1 MPSPGDFSGLSCLVL
16 GGGGFIGTNLC
27 RALVVRGADIGA
39 FGRQAHF
46 PQALEGVQW
55 LMGDFADR
63 AAVARAVEGREV
75 VFHLAA
81 GSIPDSSNRDPL
93 GDLLSSVA
101 PTLQLLDICRSS
113 GVRRVVFVSS
123 GGTVYGIPETVP
135 IPETAVTEP
144 ISAYGVSK
152 LAIEKY
158 LRIYQRLH
166 GMEYQVARLSNPFGP
181 YQRHDR
187 RQGLVA
193 ALLYRAL
200 HDIPVEIWGD
210 GRVVRDFLY
219 IDDAIEAL
227 LMLASYDGP
236 HRVFNVGSGIGRSV
250 LDVLTDIGK
259 VIGDYSIPCNFR
271 PGRVADVPVNVL
283 DIGLIGREMGWTP
296 RTEWQDAL
304 RRTAAWLRDNS

>member
-1 MPSPGDFSGLSCLVL
+1 ML

-27 RALVVRGADIGA
+27 RALVARGADVSA

-46 PQALEGVQW
+46 PRALEGVRW
-55 LMGDFADR
+55 VMGDFADR
-63 AAVARAVEGREV
+63 AAVARAVEGREI
-75 VFHLAA
+75 VFHLVA

-93 GDLLSSVA
+93 GDLLSNVA

-123 GGTVYGIPETVP
+123 GGTVYGVPAAVP
-135 IPETAVTEP
+135 IPETAATEP

-158 LRIYQRLH
+158 LRVYQRLH

-187 RQGLVA
+187 RQGVVA

-200 HDIPVEIWGD
+200 HHIPVEIWGD
-210 GRVVRDFLY
+210 GRVIRDFLY

-227 LMLASYDGP
+227 LKLSLYDGP
-236 HRVFNVGSGIGRSV
+236 YRVFNVGSGIGRSV
-250 LDVLTDIGK
+250 LDVLADIGSVLGGD
-259 VIGDYSIPCNFR
+259 VIRRDFR
-271 PGRVADVPVNVL
+271 SGRAADVPVNVL
-283 DIGLIGREMGWTP
+283 ETGLIERETGWIPKTP
-296 RTEWQDAL
+296 WPDGL
-304 RRTAAWLRDNS
+304 RLTATWLRDNS

>member
-1 MPSPGDFSGLSCLVL
+1 MPSPVDLSGLPCLVL

-27 RALVVRGADIGA
+27 SALVARGADVGA
-39 FGRQAHF
+39 FGRHAHF

-55 LMGDFADR
+55 VMGDFADR
-63 AAVARAVEGREV
+63 AAVARAVEGREI

-93 GDLLSSVA
+93 GDLQSNVA

-123 GGTVYGIPETVP
+123 GGTVYGVPYAVP
-135 IPETAVTEP
+135 IAETAATEP

-166 GMEYQVARLSNPFGP
+166 GIEYQVARLSNPFGP

-200 HDIPVEIWGD
+200 HGIPVEIWGD
-210 GRVVRDFLY
+210 GGVVRDFLY

-227 LMLASYDGP
+227 LMLAAYDGP
-236 HRVFNVGSGIGRSV
+236 HHVFNVGSGVGRSV
-250 LDVLTDIGK
+250 LAVLADIGNVLGDR
-259 VIGDYSIPCNFR
+259 VIPRNFR
-271 PGRVADVPVNVL
+271 SGRAADVPVNVL
-283 DIGLIGREMGWTP
+283 DIGLITQETGWVPKTP
-296 RTEWQDAL
+296 WQDAL
-304 RRTAAWLRDNS
+304 RLTAAWLRDNG